1 MLKRKLL
8 VLPIAF
14 TSGLAGL
21 ALLTP
26 VNNNLKLVSA
36 FLGAALVLF
45 VWNALLFVWVGHKRK
60 TLGIEI
66 MLKKQHY
73 LQACGQGVIL
83 MYWGWY
89 WPRSMN
95 HSISFSRN

>member
-8 VLPIAF
+8 LLPLAF
-14 TSGLAGL
+14 TTALTGL

-26 VNNNLKLVSA
+26 VNNNPKLLSA
-36 FLGAALVLF
+36 FVGAALVLF

-60 TLGIEI
+60 ILGIEI
-66 MLKKQHY
+66 VLKKQHY
-73 LQACGQGVIL
+73 QQACGQGAIL

-89 WPRSMN
+89 WPQVYESL
-95 HSISFSRN
+95 HLLLAQ